1 MRIHK
6 KRVRNLQI
14 NLPGVEN
21 GQELIF
27 VVPIAEVKES
37 RLQHLGFPEKI
48 EVGAKILPSIVGPV
62 SRVNA
67 EGSFIRHRDQPK
79 ETCHRQRQWH
89 YKEWHGD
96 QQVEKTKI
104 VDVPYDRYP
113 RTQISPP
120 SIELQAVVLPT
131 GDLAIAAIGALIF
144 DMADPNRLRHVI
156 NLFLELFGF
165 CDVIDKDLLP
175 VGVVPTISL
184 NWQILPKGEMPWA
197 KLKPQIDRVLDLQ
210 KNGVRPVVAHRLE
223 VINKYGPTFTAV
235 GNGGFAGYVV
245 FGFPKF
251 GFYILE
257 CSRYGN
263 ATYVFNN
270 SWKELSK
277 LTKAEILNQNYYKN
291 RFIHLPHW
299 ERNICLLFPSA
310 KAA

>member
-1 MRIHK
+1 MRIQK

-14 NLPGVEN
+14 NLPEIEN
-21 GQELIF
+21 GQELLI
-27 VVPIAEVKES
+27 VVPIAEIKGS

-62 SRVNA
+62 SRFNA

-79 ETCHRQRQWH
+79 ETCYRQRQWH

-96 QQVEKTKI
+96 QQVEATKI
-104 VDVPYDRYP
+104 VDVPYERYP
-113 RTQISPP
+113 RTRISPP
-120 SIELQAVVLPT
+120 SIELQVVVLPT

-165 CDVIDKDLLP
+165 CDVVDKNLLP

-184 NWQILPKGEMPWA
+184 NWQILPEGEMPWSR
-197 KLKPQIDRVLDLQ
+197 LKPQIDKVLDLQ
-210 KNGVRPVVAHRLE
+210 KKSVRPVVAHRLE

-235 GNGGFAGYVV
+235 GHGGFAGYVV
-245 FGFPKF
+245 FGFPQL

-263 ATYVFNN
+263 ATYVFDNN
-270 SWKELSK
+270 WKEFSK
-277 LTKAEILNQNYYKN
+277 LTKAEILNQNYYKA
-291 RFIHLPHW
+291 RFIHLSHW
-299 ERNICLLFPSA
+299 EMHISLLFRSA